1 MARVSAMILARNEEK
16 NLRYCLETLRWCDE
30 IVVVDMDSSDAT
42 AKIAREFTDKV
53 YFHEQ
58 VLAFDIAKKFGVEKT
73 TGEWILL
80 VDADE
85 MIQRSLAERLR
96 AESEKNTA
104 DILEIPFK
112 HYILGDWVRHTGWGY
127 TPLPRFFRRG
137 KIHFTETI
145 HGYMQKAEGARV
157 LRLESCEENCVYHFN
172 YTDSAHF
179 VEKLNRY
186 TTVEAG
192 HLHKRKV
199 LFSYRKLLLAALGE
213 FYGRYIVG
221 RGYKEGVRGFS
232 LSIMMAFYRALSHI
246 KLWERLEFEK
256 EPVAARYEKI
266 RDGLLSEWRG
276 GRPRA

>member
-1 MARVSAMILARNEEK
+1 MPTISAMILARNEER
-16 NLRYCLETLRWCDE
+16 NLRNCLETVRWCDE

-53 YFHEQ
+53 FFHEQ
-58 VLAFDIAKKFGVEKT
+58 VPAFDTAKKFGVEKT

-85 MIQRSLAERLR
+85 MIQRHLAGRLR

-104 DILEIPFK
+104 DIVEIPFK
-112 HYILGDWVRHTGWGY
+112 HYILGDWVRHAGWGY

-137 KIHFTETI
+137 KVRFTGTI
-145 HGYMQKAEGARV
+145 HGYMHKTEGARV
-157 LRLESCEENCVYHFN
+157 LRLESREENCVYHFN
-172 YTDSAHF
+172 YVDSAHF

-186 TTVEAG
+186 TTVEAE
-192 HLHKRKV
+192 HLHERKAR
-199 LFSYRKLLLAALGE
+199 FSYRKLLQAALGE
-213 FYGRYIVG
+213 FYGRYVAG

-232 LSIMMAFYRALSHI
+232 LSVMMAFYRALTHI
-246 KLWERLEFEK
+246 KLWEKAEYGN

-266 RDGLLSEWRG
+266 RDGLLSEWRKG
-276 GRPRA
+276 GPGA